1 MAVEYVGSTHRRGSL
16 DMETATA
23 VVIMPEKSNR
33 RRHSIDT
40 NTKVQNNDNK
50 HHTHN
55 HNSNKCFSTS
65 CLLYILFGI
74 CLFLWLVLQISM
86 AQIHLKQTSHDDTII
101 QYNTTNVR
109 SNDNEQLDTAFS
121 EYMTL
126 PYTLFVNGIHKST
139 SLIYN
144 KLRIILPTSNTGT
157 NSIEDDYVCIF
168 YILLGINLLTMIP
181 SLCRYFRSS
190 RIRRTSYLRD
200 EERLIQDEDGLM
212 HDAQTDQQHIKHNK
226 LLQVYLPAYL
236 FATCADWLQGP
247 YKYALYSSYGY
258 TQRDIAHLFV
268 AGYGSGMIL
277 GSIVGG
283 LADVYGRKRL
293 CLCYCLSYTCSVLAK
308 HCKHFHVLLLGRVGG
323 GIATSLLFSV
333 FESWL
338 IGAHR
343 ERGLDDEK
351 YLSKSLSISMYG
363 SSLVA
368 IGSGVLANIVVSN
381 SGKMRPLYGNESSI
395 YYGGYISAFDA
406 CLIPLL
412 LCATLVTFK
421 WDENYGEASTPELK
435 KELTSSSN
443 GHDDGVTTRE
453 YSEGFLKKHSSLVFE
468 DGEEYKLIAN
478 DEVDTSRS
486 KIGGAFSALLSGCS
500 TVWNT
505 PTILICCIVGSVFEG
520 SMYIFI
526 FLWSPA
532 LTSLQDQV
540 DVSNGRIVE
549 GAEKE
554 DSKLPFGWIFSSFM
568 VCCMLGSIAFSRL
581 SNAGV
586 SASKSLVGILALSS
600 ISCIAMAS
608 TTSNVTSS
616 AFSPQYMGM
625 LLYEFCIGVYFPAVG
640 TLKATIVPEAERSA
654 IYNVFR
660 LPLNLI
666 VLGWLVGDF
675 TVQNTFFAIALL
687 LMGMCLLQLR
697 LVMSNG
703 DSHQV
708 HRHNI

>member
-1 MAVEYVGSTHRRGSL
+1 
-16 DMETATA
+16 METATA
-23 VVIMPEKSNR
+23 VVGIPEKSNR
-33 RRHSIDT
+33 RRNTIDT
-40 NTKVQNNDNK
+40 NNDK
-50 HHTHN
+50 
-55 HNSNKCFSTS
+55 KQQQYRCFSSS

-74 CLFLWLVLQISM
+74 FLFLWIVLQISM
-86 AQIHLKQTSHDDTII
+86 AQIHFRQTSHDDTIA
-101 QYNTTNVR
+101 QYNTTQDM
-109 SNDNEQLDTAFS
+109 SNDNYEQHSTSFS

-126 PYTLFVNGIHKST
+126 SYTLFANTIHKIT
-139 SLIYN
+139 SFIYS
-144 KLRIILPTSNTGT
+144 KLRIIIPAANTETS
-157 NSIEDDYVCIF
+157 SIEEDYVCIF
-168 YILLGINLLTMIP
+168 YILFGINLLTMIP
-181 SLCRYFRSS
+181 SLCRYFSS
-190 RIRRTSYLRD
+190 RIRRTTSRD
-200 EERLIQDEDGLM
+200 DELIQDEDGLIY
-212 HDAQTDQQHIKHNK
+212 DAQKDQQHIIHNK
-226 LLQVYLPAYL
+226 LLQTYLPAYL
-236 FATCADWLQGP
+236 VATMADWLQGP

-258 TQRDIAHLFV
+258 TQRDIAYLFV

-277 GSIVGG
+277 GSLVGG
-283 LADVYGRKRL
+283 YADVYGRKRL

-351 YLSKSLSISMYG
+351 FLSKSLSLSMYG

-368 IGSGVLANIVVSN
+368 IGSGVLANFVVSN
-381 SGKMRPLYGNESSI
+381 SGKMRPLYETESSI

-412 LCATLVTFK
+412 LCGTLISFQ
-421 WDENYGEASTPELK
+421 WEENYGEASTSKLK
-435 KELTSSSN
+435 KELVSSSN
-443 GHDDGVTTRE
+443 GHDDDGVHIRD
-453 YSEGFLKKHSSLVFE
+453 YSEGFLKKHSSIVLE
-468 DGEEYKLIAN
+468 DGEEYKPTANIEEYKPIAN
-478 DEVDTSRS
+478 GEDDTSQC
-486 KIGGAFSALLSGCS
+486 KIGAFAALLSGCR

-505 PTILICCIVGSVFEG
+505 PNILLCCIVGSVFEG

-532 LTSLQDQV
+532 LTSLQDQI

-549 GAEKE
+549 GEDKE
-554 DSKLPFGWIFSSFM
+554 DSELPFGWIFSSFM

-581 SNAGV
+581 SSAGV
-586 SASKSLVGILALSS
+586 SASMSLVGILALSS
-600 ISCIAMAS
+600 ISCLAMA
-608 TTSNVTSS
+608 TTSRATSS
-616 AFSPQYMGM
+616 ALSPQYFGM
-625 LLYEFCIGVYFPAVG
+625 LIYEFCIGLYYPAMG
-640 TLKATIVPEAERSA
+640 TLKATLVPENERSA

-675 TVQNTFFAIALL
+675 SVQNTFFANALL

-697 LVMSNG
+697 LVLSNG
-703 DSHQV
+703 THSHKV
-708 HRHNI
+708 HQHNI

>member
-1 MAVEYVGSTHRRGSL
+1 MAVEYVGSTHRRGSI

-23 VVIMPEKSNR
+23 VVITPEKLSR
-33 RRHSIDT
+33 RRHAKT
-40 NTKVQNNDNK
+40 VQNNDNK
-50 HHTHN
+50 QQHN
-55 HNSNKCFSTS
+55 NRCFAS
-65 CLLYILFGI
+65 CLLYIFFGI
-74 CLFLWLVLQISM
+74 CLFLWIVLQISM
-86 AQIHLKQTSHDDTII
+86 AKIHFKQISHDDTIS
-101 QYNTTNVR
+101 QYNTTQVM
-109 SNDNEQLDTAFS
+109 SNDNKSEHLGTSFS
-121 EYMTL
+121 EHMTL
-126 PYTLFVNGIHKST
+126 SYTLFVNTIHNIT
-139 SLIYN
+139 SFICN
-144 KLRIILPTSNTGT
+144 NLRIIISTSNYTDT
-157 NSIEDDYVCIF
+157 NSTEEDYVYIF
-168 YILLGINLLTMIP
+168 YILLGINLLTMLP
-181 SLCRYFRSS
+181 SLYRYFSS

-200 EERLIQDEDGLM
+200 EDRLIQDKDKQIN
-212 HDAQTDQQHIKHNK
+212 DTQKDQQHITHNK

-293 CLCYCLSYTCSVLAK
+293 CLCYCLSYTCSVLTK

-520 SMYIFI
+520 TMYIFI

-532 LTSLQDQV
+532 LTSLQEQV
-540 DVSNGRIVE
+540 DLSNGRLVE

-554 DSKLPFGWIFSSFM
+554 DSELPFGWIFSSFM

-581 SNAGV
+581 STAGV

-616 AFSPQYMGM
+616 ALSPQYMGM
-625 LLYEFCIGVYFPAVG
+625 LIYEFCIGLYFPAIG
-640 TLKATIVPEAERSA
+640 TLKATIVPETERSA
-654 IYNVFR
+654 IYNAFR

-675 TVQNTFFAIALL
+675 TMQNTFFAIALL
-687 LMGMCLLQLR
+687 LMGICLLQIR

-708 HRHNI
+708 HQHKI